1 MKKKTRFE
9 VFQRDGFT
17 CQYCGRKP
25 PEVVLEVDH
34 IMPRSKNGS
43 DDMENLITSCFD
55 CNRGK
60 RDKNLTD
67 VPERIKINI
76 EEIKERKKQLKEL
89 YKYQEE
95 IEGKV
100 FSSICEIAEYWE
112 KLLEGE
118 YSLIRRQT
126 EGTLRRFLKESS
138 KEEIKE
144 AMCFAVNRVNDPEG
158 AYRYFCGIMWNKIK
172 KRRIELL

>member
-67 VPERIKINI
+67 IPERIKINI

-95 IEGKV
+95 IESKV

-112 KLLEGE
+112 NLLEGE

>member
-17 CQYCGRKP
+17 CQYCGGKP

-89 YKYQEE
+89 YKYQDA
-95 IEGKV
+95 I
-100 FSSICEIAEYWE
+100 S
-112 KLLEGE
+112 
-118 YSLIRRQT
+118 
-126 EGTLRRFLKESS
+126 
-138 KEEIKE
+138 
-144 AMCFAVNRVNDPEG
+144 
-158 AYRYFCGIMWNKIK
+158 
-172 KRRIELL
+172 